1 MHMEAGA
8 YSEDRKHRE
17 REFHDDAFARNARQS
32 AWKYYA
38 VTVRCRQR
46 YTELITAYGAGKR
59 ILEYGCG
66 QDSNA
71 KVLAAHGAQVTSIDI
86 SSTAVEKARA
96 RAEELGLAD
105 HMTFQVMD
113 AENLTFA
120 DESFDLV
127 CGTSVLHHLDL
138 TLAYTEIA
146 RVLVPEGRAV
156 FTEPLGSNKLINR
169 YRRHTPYL
177 RTVDEHP
184 LLPADFTQARQF
196 FKGVSVSY
204 YNLVSLAAAP
214 FRKTPVFPYLLY
226 GLETLDAAL
235 FTIPALRAQ
244 AWMSLIVLS
253 HPYEKA
259 NAGRA

>member
-1 MHMEAGA
+1 MEPGVYAEA
-8 YSEDRKHRE
+8 RKQRE
-17 REFHDDAFARNARQS
+17 QAFHDDAFARNARQ
-32 AWKYYA
+32 AVWKYHA
-38 VTVRCRQR
+38 VTVWCRER
-46 YTELITAYGAGKR
+46 YTELIMAYGAGKR
-59 ILEYGCG
+59 VLEYGCG
-66 QDSNA
+66 PDSYA
-71 KVLAAHGAQVTSIDI
+71 KALASNGAQVTSIDI

-138 TLAYTEIA
+138 TRAYTEIS

-156 FTEPLGSNKLINR
+156 FTEPLGSNKLINL
-169 YRRHTPYL
+169 YRRRTPHL

-184 LLPADFTQARQF
+184 LMPADFTQARQF

-204 YNLVSLAAAP
+204 FNLVSLAAVP
-214 FRKTPVFPYLLY
+214 FRNTPVFPYLLSA
-226 GLETLDAAL
+226 LDNLDAVL
-235 FTIPALRAQ
+235 FTIPAVRTQ

-253 HPYEKA
+253 HPY
-259 NAGRA
+259 

>member
-105 HMTFQVMD
+105 HMTFQV
-113 AENLTFA
+113 LRI
-120 DESFDLV
+120 
-127 CGTSVLHHLDL
+127 HHLDL

-169 YRRHTPYL
+169 YRRHTPHL

-184 LLPADFTQARQF
+184 LLPR
-196 FKGVSVSY
+196 
-204 YNLVSLAAAP
+204 
-214 FRKTPVFPYLLY
+214 
-226 GLETLDAAL
+226 
-235 FTIPALRAQ
+235 
-244 AWMSLIVLS
+244 
-253 HPYEKA
+253 
-259 NAGRA
+259 